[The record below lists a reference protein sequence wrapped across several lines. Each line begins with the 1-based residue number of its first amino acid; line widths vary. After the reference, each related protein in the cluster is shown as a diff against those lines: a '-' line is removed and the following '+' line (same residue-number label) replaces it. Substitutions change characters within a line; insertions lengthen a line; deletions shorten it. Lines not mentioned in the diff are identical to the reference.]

1 MPARRE
7 IIYIDVFLKLRS
19 KEAED
24 MYKKYKNKLVGI
36 IKRHKKEY
44 YSDLLNK
51 NINNM
56 EAIWG
61 ITNSV
66 MKKC

>member
-1 MPARRE
+1 
-7 IIYIDVFLKLRS
+7 
-19 KEAED
+19 

-56 EAIWG
+56 EVIWG

-66 MKKC
+66 MKK